1 MTHEDIYTKISNIAT
16 DNFNIKAIEKL
27 LLNEILGNVRKGLNT
42 SNNKITGLSSSAGR
56 MISDSIRALYDT
68 NQYKNSLASLLSDVQ
83 GLGVS
88 KVGVYVGDGLE
99 VAISD
104 LSEAQSVAY
113 DSLLDSLNES
123 GLNQRFNQPIRQL
136 IYQNVR
142 DGASQTVLEK
152 AIKSYV
158 LTETG
163 SKSELNRYINSVSIQ
178 SADAYSSAIDQ
189 EVYKRFKPRL
199 THIRVVG
206 SLIDTSSRQCRRA
219 VLVYDREIPIDKL
232 DEWIAYAKENGAS
245 QTLNANNLSSLKA
258 HYGCRHQFVPVI
270 LNNKK

>member
-16 DNFNIKAIEKL
+16 DNFNIKDIEKL

-42 SNNKITGLSSSAGR
+42 SNNKVTGLTKSAGR
-56 MISDSIRALYDT
+56 MVSDSIRALYDT

-88 KVGVYVGDGLE
+88 KLGVYAGDGLN

-142 DGASQTVLEK
+142 DGSSQTMLEK
-152 AIKSYV
+152 AIRSFV
-158 LTETG
+158 LTEKG

-189 EVYKRFKPRL
+189 EVYTRYR
-199 THIRVVG
+199 TRITDIRVVG

-219 VLVYDREIPIDKL
+219 VLVYNREIPIDKL
-232 DEWIAYAKENGAS
+232 DEWIGYAKENGGAL
-245 QTLNANNLSSLKA
+245 TLNSSNLSSLKA

-270 LNNKK
+270 LNKEK

>member
-1 MTHEDIYTKISNIAT
+1 MTYEDIYSKISNIGT
-16 DNFNIKAIEKL
+16 DNFNIKDVEKI
-27 LLNEILGNVRKGLNT
+27 LLNEILANLRKGLNT
-42 SNNKITGLSSSAGR
+42 SGNKITGLNTNAGR
-56 MISDSIRALYDT
+56 IISDSIRALYET

-83 GLGVS
+83 GLGIS
-88 KVGVYVGDGLE
+88 KVGVYAGDGLE

-123 GLNQRFNQPIRQL
+123 GLNQKFNQPIRQL

-142 DGASQTVLEK
+142 DGASQTALEK
-152 AIKSYV
+152 SIRAYV
-158 LTETG
+158 LTEKG
-163 SKSELNRYINSVSIQ
+163 AKSELYKYINSVSIQ

-189 EVYKRFKPRL
+189 EVYTRYKTRV

-206 SLIDTSSRQCRRA
+206 SLIETSSRQCRRA

-232 DEWIAYAKENGAS
+232 DEWIAYAKENGANS
-245 QTLNANNLSSLKA
+245 SLNKDNLSSLKA

>member
-16 DNFNIKAIEKL
+16 DNFNIKDIEKL
-27 LLNEILGNVRKGLNT
+27 LLNEILRNVRKGLNT
-42 SNNKITGLSSSAGR
+42 SNNKVTGLTKSAGR
-56 MISDSIRALYDT
+56 MISDSIQALYDT

-88 KVGVYVGDGLE
+88 KIGVYSNSAME

-104 LSEAQSVAY
+104 LSEAQSIAY

-123 GLNQRFNQPIRQL
+123 GLNQRFNQPVRQL

-142 DGASQTVLEK
+142 DGASQSMLEK
-152 AIKSYV
+152 AIRSYV
-158 LTETG
+158 LTDNG
-163 SKSELNRYINSVSIQ
+163 SKSDLNRYINSVSIQ

-189 EVYKRFKPRL
+189 EVYNRYKTKI

-206 SLIDTSSRQCRRA
+206 SLIETSSRQCRQA
-219 VLVYDREIPIDKL
+219 VIKYEREIPIDKL
-232 DEWIAYAKENGAS
+232 HEWISYAKDNGGS
-245 QTLNANNLSSLKA
+245 QTLNENNLSSLKA

-270 LNNKK
+270 LKKQI

>member
-1 MTHEDIYTKISNIAT
+1 MTHEDIYSKISNIAT
-16 DNFNIKAIEKL
+16 DNFDIKAIEKL
-27 LLNEILGNVRKGLNT
+27 LLNEILANVRKGLNT
-42 SNNKITGLSSSAGR
+42 SGNKVTGLNKSAGR
-56 MISDSIRALYDT
+56 MISDSIRALYET

-88 KVGVYVGDGLE
+88 KVGVYAGDGLD
-99 VAISD
+99 VAISE
-104 LSEAQSVAY
+104 LSEAQSIAY

-142 DGASQTVLEK
+142 DGASQTMLEK
-152 AIKSYV
+152 AIKAYV
-158 LTETG
+158 ITDKG
-163 SKSELNRYINSVSIQ
+163 SKSDLNRYINSVSIQ

-189 EVYKRFKPRL
+189 EVYTRYKPRI

-219 VLVYDREIPIDKL
+219 VLVYEREIPMDKL
-232 DEWIAYAKENGAS
+232 DEWIGYAKENGAS
-245 QTLNANNLSSLKA
+245 QTLNDNNLSSLKA

-270 LNNKK
+270 LNKEK

>member
-16 DNFNIKAIEKL
+16 DNFNIKDIEKL

-42 SNNKITGLSSSAGR
+42 SNNKVTGLTKSAGR
-56 MISDSIRALYDT
+56 MVSDSIRALYDT

-88 KVGVYVGDGLE
+88 KLGVYAGDGLN

-142 DGASQTVLEK
+142 DGSSQTMLEK
-152 AIKSYV
+152 AIRSFV
-158 LTETG
+158 LTEKG

-189 EVYKRFKPRL
+189 EVYTRYR
-199 THIRVVG
+199 TRITDIRVVG

-219 VLVYDREIPIDKL
+219 VLVYNREIPIDKL
-232 DEWIAYAKENGAS
+232 DEWIGYAKENGGA
-245 QTLNANNLSSLKA
+245 QTLNSDNLSSLKA

-270 LNNKK
+270 LNKEK